1 MLVPIFDFDGTLLD
15 SDAALADAFVALG
28 VPRASVTFGHVPADE
43 CARLGL
49 RLGAYLDAYDHGA
62 ALPFPG
68 VEEMLAALQRWGL
81 CSNKH
86 SSSGRRELARLGW
99 QPAVAL
105 FSEDFGGPKRLD
117 PALEALGVDAAGA
130 IFVGDTEHDRACAAD
145 AGVAFALAGWNCR
158 AVPSPANSSI
168 PQHVLMVGR
177 LGALAD
183 TALGAFTVVVR
194 DAANSPVA
202 NKTVEFRHTE
212 RTENGARLLEV
223 SFQEKQQGSLA
234 LRFELVRPLA
244 TLPASLDLAGVE
256 DLQPPPAVL
265 EAFLTDEA
273 ER

>member
-158 AVPSPANSSI
+158 AVPSPADT
-168 PQHVLMVGR
+168 VL
-177 LGALAD
+177 AHPAD
-183 TALGAFTVVVR
+183 LL
-194 DAANSPVA
+194 
-202 NKTVEFRHTE
+202 
-212 RTENGARLLEV
+212 RLLDR
-223 SFQEKQQGSLA
+223 S
-234 LRFELVRPLA
+234 P
-244 TLPASLDLAGVE
+244 
-256 DLQPPPAVL
+256 
-265 EAFLTDEA
+265 
-273 ER
+273 